1 MSLKPRLKVPDLSL
15 PTVDGARF
23 TLSDSRPPAFT
34 LIVAYRG
41 LHCPICKTYLRD
53 LDRKLSDFEK
63 LGVAVVT
70 ISTDDRTR
78 ATQTKQDWGL
88 GRLMI
93 AYDFAIDEARR
104 WNLYISAGIKDEEPP
119 LFAEPGLFLIR
130 PDQTLYAASIQ
141 TMPFARPQ
149 ISEVLGAVKFVTE
162 HNYPA
167 RGEA

>member
-1 MSLKPRLKVPDLSL
+1 
-15 PTVDGARF
+15 
-23 TLSDSRPPAFT
+23 
-34 LIVAYRG
+34 VAYRG
-41 LHCPICKTYLRD
+41 LHCPICKIYLRH
-53 LDRKLSDFEK
+53 LDGKVGEFEK
-63 LGVAVVT
+63 LGVAVVA
-70 ISTDDRTR
+70 ISTDDQTR

-88 GRLMI
+88 ERLMI
-93 AYDFAIDEARR
+93 AYDFAIDEARQ
-104 WNLYISAGIKDEEPP
+104 WDLYISAGTKDEEPP

-149 ISEVLGAVKFVTE
+149 IAEVLAAVKFVTE